1 MSTRCQVIVKDQ
13 YDEVWFYRHSDGY
26 PEGATPT
33 LIEFM
38 NLVKAGKI
46 RNNAGQASGW
56 LVLIGSKEYAVSI
69 DNIKDWKVG
78 AYEPC
83 SPVKHGDIE
92 YLYTLDL
99 EKLTITVKDIYENT
113 ESQIT
118 F

>member
-33 LIEFM
+33 LIQFM
-38 NLVKAGKI
+38 NLVKSGVL
-46 RNNAGQASGW
+46 RNNAEQSSGW
-56 LVLIGSKEYAVSI
+56 LVLIGAKEYGMSL
-69 DNIKDWKVG
+69 DNIADWKVG

-83 SPVKHGDIE
+83 APKRHGDIE
-92 YLYTLDL
+92 FLYTLDL
-99 EKLTITVKDIYENT
+99 EKLTITVKDIYEQKSYN
-113 ESQIT
+113 IP